1 MSRRTDIETLGGF
14 RLCRLENVCLRLP
27 NAVYG
32 SLGVASC
39 PTASGRPS
47 RESGRSAGYCT
58 LTAMRHH
65 ARRSGR
71 LCLRLKA
78 DVQVGL
84 CGRQQSAPMSVV
96 DASFACAQKRSFTLM
111 AAVVE
116 ERAFGDLQIEPRR
129 REAGRSDGRQ
139 DRFGK
144 LCIFELQGRDIDRD
158 RTAFRSRML
167 HRASPFAA
175 PIRRSPASGLLP
187 RPTL

>member
-1 MSRRTDIETLGGF
+1 
-14 RLCRLENVCLRLP
+14 
-27 NAVYG
+27 
-32 SLGVASC
+32 
-39 PTASGRPS
+39 
-47 RESGRSAGYCT
+47 
-58 LTAMRHH
+58 
-65 ARRSGR
+65 
-71 LCLRLKA
+71 
-78 DVQVGL
+78 
-84 CGRQQSAPMSVV
+84 MSVV